1 MMVRQ
6 SAASKS
12 RTRTSSIAVAVV
24 VVVAATAFSSSSLSS
39 SSPTLV
45 VSAFSPSLSLPSIT
59 SSIFSSSSVSSNVF
73 QSRRCRY
80 SFTTTSNSSFRS
92 SSSALQMAQRM
103 TPTRKTRKEDSFDR
117 SSGGDDDDNNEEEG
131 EIILDFS
138 EAQAKIKEDEN
149 RRRVEEGLA
158 TGLTKEDEEE
168 FNAKKDQYEDMRSK
182 IRARA
187 SQEGIE
193 KSVATKKAI
202 EEATIRAMSGQSSA
216 TPDQMLDLSGFGE
229 KFVDDGTD
237 ELTPEEKAEIDKIA
251 NMPILEQIQEELAN
265 TRFPTPMAIFQTAC
279 VMALI
284 FAVSATLILKGDAT
298 IRDLYM
304 DFGFIPRPD
313 EVYDF
318 SDLEL
323 PSGFLEQQDLESDIG
338 SAFKTAGDIA
348 DQILPSTSP

>member
-1 MMVRQ
+1 
-6 SAASKS
+6 
-12 RTRTSSIAVAVV
+12 
-24 VVVAATAFSSSSLSS
+24 
-39 SSPTLV
+39 
-45 VSAFSPSLSLPSIT
+45 
-59 SSIFSSSSVSSNVF
+59 
-73 QSRRCRY
+73 
-80 SFTTTSNSSFRS
+80 
-92 SSSALQMAQRM
+92 
-103 TPTRKTRKEDSFDR
+103 
-117 SSGGDDDDNNEEEG
+117 
-131 EIILDFS
+131 
-138 EAQAKIKEDEN
+138 
-149 RRRVEEGLA
+149 
-158 TGLTKEDEEE
+158 
-168 FNAKKDQYEDMRSK
+168 MRSK

-237 ELTPEEKAEIDKIA
+237 ELTEEEKAEIDKIA
-251 NMPILEQIQEELAN
+251 NMPILEQIREELAN

-284 FAVSATLILKGDAT
+284 FAASATLILKGDAT
-298 IRDLYM
+298 IRDIYM

-338 SAFKTAGDIA
+338 AAFKSAVDIA
-348 DQILPSTSP
+348 DQILPSSSPWEAWERMVYECNRGSMVGISLWFGRQWAIGRKAIVIVHDVWSIHPTTNTIKIISHQ

>member
-1 MMVRQ
+1 
-6 SAASKS
+6 
-12 RTRTSSIAVAVV
+12 
-24 VVVAATAFSSSSLSS
+24 
-39 SSPTLV
+39 
-45 VSAFSPSLSLPSIT
+45 
-59 SSIFSSSSVSSNVF
+59 
-73 QSRRCRY
+73 
-80 SFTTTSNSSFRS
+80 
-92 SSSALQMAQRM
+92 MAQRM

-117 SSGGDDDDNNEEEG
+117 SSGGNDDDNNAEEEG

-323 PSGFLEQQDLESDIG
+323 PSGFLEQRDLESDIG